1 MKANGLLVPLL
12 IACMLVATAIG
23 DAGAQDKK
31 DAKIRPDL
39 KVHGSKI
46 IEITTDITKS
56 LATEVVSGTT
66 VVWFNLSNAII
77 DFEFTGKQ
85 VTLACAAP
93 ANFFVNDKGS
103 FTSYKILPGATA
115 SLCFIEKG
123 EYEYRLFLRPGRGLG
138 PSAATREIEGKI
150 IVK

>member
-1 MKANGLLVPLL
+1 MRAKGLLIPVL
-12 IACMLVATAIG
+12 IACMLVAAAIG
-23 DAGAQDKK
+23 HAGAQDKE
-31 DAKIRPDL
+31 DSKIMPDL

-46 IEITTDITKS
+46 IEITIDITKS
-56 LATEVVSGTT
+56 LATEVMSGTT

-77 DFEFTGKQ
+77 EFEFTGKQ

-93 ANFFVNDKGS
+93 STGS
-103 FTSYKILPGATA
+103 FSSYKILPGATA

-138 PSAATREIEGKI
+138 PSAATREIKGKI